1 MLPHRTFFLEI
12 LLYIK
17 TCILNHSIMLFVCF
31 DFRSTNVGNSVIG
44 TSRSEGSLLPYFY
57 RFRCHYPLITQLRLT
72 KIHNFRKKVIFVDDS
87 TFPAFFSHHSDNA
100 ATPHARKKGCD
111 DLLSYFDMCL
121 DTSDV

>member
-1 MLPHRTFFLEI
+1 MILAQAAWAAQLSKPLEVRA
-12 LLYIK
+12 
-17 TCILNHSIMLFVCF
+17 LFYPTSTGF
-31 DFRSTNVGNSVIG
+31 DVI
-44 TSRSEGSLLPYFY
+44 T
-57 RFRCHYPLITQLRLT
+57 HLITQLRLT
-72 KIHNFRKKVIFVDDS
+72 KIHNYRKKVIFVDDS